1 MTIDGARQ
9 REAGRD
15 KRQDERL
22 DGRRHEGHDER
33 QDERQDE
40 RWYLNDEREFLRRSL
55 DDAALEHEAGD
66 LSDEDYSV
74 LAARDSTRLAAVEA
88 ELALLGPEPS
98 EPPDEVAPSTG
109 SGTTD
114 GTERTV
120 CPRWRKV
127 GIAASCLL
135 IVAGVVILVVH
146 FVQGRQPGEVS
157 SGSISVSEAQQ
168 MEQQLGQAQ
177 TLAAA
182 GGAANQQRALALY
195 NDVLGQDPSNPA
207 ALAGAGWIMWNLGTN
222 SHVPGLVEDGRAEV
236 TRAVKVSPTYYQAH
250 LYLGLI
256 LANQDHNNNAAV
268 VQFAEFLADGPPPN
282 ELPVVAPEVD
292 PSYVAVGKPVPAALA
307 LPAASSSTTTTTK
320 PSAP

>member
-1 MTIDGARQ
+1 
-9 REAGRD
+9 
-15 KRQDERL
+15 
-22 DGRRHEGHDER
+22 
-33 QDERQDE
+33 
-40 RWYLNDEREFLRRSL
+40 
-55 DDAALEHEAGD
+55 
-66 LSDEDYSV
+66 
-74 LAARDSTRLAAVEA
+74 
-88 ELALLGPEPS
+88 
-98 EPPDEVAPSTG
+98 
-109 SGTTD
+109 
-114 GTERTV
+114 
-120 CPRWRKV
+120 
-127 GIAASCLL
+127 
-135 IVAGVVILVVH
+135 VVILVVH
-146 FVQGRQPGEVS
+146 FVQGRQPGQVS

-177 TLAAA
+177 SLAAA
-182 GGAANQQRALALY
+182 GWPSNQQKALVLY

-292 PSYVAVGKPVPAALA
+292 PSYLAIGKPVPAALA
-307 LPAASSSTTTTTK
+307 LPASSSTTK

>member
-9 REAGRD
+9 REAGS
-15 KRQDERL
+15 DER
-22 DGRRHEGHDER
+22 R
-33 QDERQDE
+33 DE

-55 DDAALEHEAGD
+55 DDAAREHEAGD

-74 LAARDSTRLAAVEA
+74 LAARDSSRLAAVEA

-98 EPPDEVAPSTG
+98 EQPEVAWSAQFE
-109 SGTTD
+109 TTPARQ
-114 GTERTV
+114 RTAF
-120 CPRWRKV
+120 PLWRRV

-135 IVAGVVILVVH
+135 IAAGVVILVVH
-146 FVQGRQPGEVS
+146 FVQGRQPGQVS

-168 MEQQLGQAQ
+168 LEQQLGQAQ
-177 TLAAA
+177 SLAAA
-182 GGAANQQRALALY
+182 GGPSNQQKALVLY

-250 LYLGLI
+250 L
-256 LANQDHNNNAAV
+256 
-268 VQFAEFLADGPPPN
+268 
-282 ELPVVAPEVD
+282 
-292 PSYVAVGKPVPAALA
+292 
-307 LPAASSSTTTTTK
+307 
-320 PSAP
+320 